1 MKRIFLFIS
10 ALVLLPGPAS
20 VAHAVVIGQNLQEKG
35 DQASARA
42 EMKAGR
48 NMPIGEIERRIV
60 RRMGDAEYLGF
71 EYDRAASAY
80 RLKFIENGK
89 VIWVDVDA
97 KTANVLRISR

>member
-1 MKRIFLFIS
+1 MHRLIVSLS
-10 ALVLLPGPAS
+10 ALALMAGALPGTPAG
-20 VAHAVVIGQNLQEKG
+20 AAVQGPQERG

-48 NMPIGEIERRIV
+48 NMPIGDIERRIV